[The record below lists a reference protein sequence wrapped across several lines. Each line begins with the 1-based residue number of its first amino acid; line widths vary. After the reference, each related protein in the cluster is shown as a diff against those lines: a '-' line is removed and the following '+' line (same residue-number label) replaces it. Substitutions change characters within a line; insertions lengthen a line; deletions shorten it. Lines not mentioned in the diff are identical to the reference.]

1 MIRNKKDTILFI
13 TEFEKFAEWD
23 GNKHC
28 FTFKK
33 DGGTVTLMKC
43 QDGTIT
49 YHRMTLALCDL
60 KEIIICDVYEYLWNN
75 RKHINKFLKDSLI
88 SLNKKRAM

>member
-13 TEFEKFAEWD
+13 TEFEEFAEWD
-23 GNKHC
+23 GNKHN
-28 FTFKK
+28 FTFQK
-33 DGGTVTLMKC
+33 DGGTVTLIKY

-49 YHRMTLALCDL
+49 YHRMTLALCDI
-60 KEIIICDVYEYLWNN
+60 KEIIIVDVYEYLWKN